1 MATVKALY
9 DSIGSHY
16 VSSRRTETRIAREN
30 FRELTGARR
39 LVTTSIR
46 ES

>member
-1 MATVKALY
+1 MKALY
-9 DSIGSHY
+9 DSIGGRY
-16 VSSRRTETRIAREN
+16 VSSRRTEPRIAREI